1 MSKTRPVALA
11 LTALVAAFGLT
22 ACGQDR
28 WCEHDA
34 TDTKVSDR
42 FCKNNTPG
50 SEWETDGGH
59 GHKTKHRKT
68 KSKTSRTKSHH

>member
-1 MSKTRPVALA
+1 MVKTRSAALA
-11 LTALVAAFGLT
+11 LVGLVAAFGLT

-50 SEWETDGGH
+50 YEWESGGKSH
-59 GHKTKHRKT
+59 KKKSSKHKTIKKT
-68 KSKTSRTKSHH
+68 RH

>member
-1 MSKTRPVALA
+1 MMSKTRPVALA
-11 LTALVAAFGLT
+11 LTGLVAAFGLT

-50 SEWETDGGH
+50 YEWESGGGGH
-59 GHKTKHRKT
+59 KKHKTHKSSKKT
-68 KSKTSRTKSHH
+68 KTRH

>member
-1 MSKTRPVALA
+1 MVKSRSAALVLA
-11 LTALVAAFGLT
+11 GLVAAFGLT

-50 SEWETDGGH
+50 YEWESDGG
-59 GHKTKHRKT
+59 GHKKKSSKHKTTKKT
-68 KSKTSRTKSHH
+68 KSRH